1 MTTRSMTLFVLPA
14 LTSLVGA
21 TLLAPITTI
30 TAGASA
36 GTQIR
41 PVCAAS
47 APGEASCFT
56 VIDNADQTNARSG
69 GSLPLGLGAKDLEF
83 AYKLQVKDGG
93 IGQTVAAVDAYD
105 DPTAAKDLAVYR
117 KTYGLPPCTT
127 ASGCFRKVNQKGQA
141 GHYPPYDRGWSIEM
155 SLDLDMVSSACP
167 LCHIVLVEA
176 NSSLVSDLAL
186 SENTAVGLGVAAVSN
201 SYGIQEFNGMQ
212 QYSKD
217 YRHPG
222 TTIVASSGDSGF
234 GPANFPAVLA
244 NVIGAGGTEL
254 VPAPSSRG
262 WSETAWQF
270 GSSGCSAYINKP
282 SWQTDD
288 HCFMRTVAD
297 VSAAADNIAIYD
309 SNIPPGYDGLNP
321 GWVVVAG
328 TSASSPF
335 IAGVVGLAGNGN
347 SITAAYPYQHRSG
360 FFDVIGGSNG
370 FCGGDYLCTAVRGYD
385 APTGVGTPDGI
396 KGL

>member
-1 MTTRSMTLFVLPA
+1 M
-14 LTSLVGA
+14 
-21 TLLAPITTI
+21 ID
-30 TAGASA
+30 SA
-36 GTQIR
+36 
-41 PVCAAS
+41 
-47 APGEASCFT
+47 E
-56 VIDNADQTNARSG
+56 QTNARSG
-69 GSLPLGLGAKDLEF
+69 GSLPVGLGATDLKS
-83 AYKLQVKDGG
+83 AYKLQVKVGG
-93 IGQTVAAVDAYD
+93 IGQTVAVVDAYD
-105 DPTAAKDLAVYR
+105 DPTAAQDLAVYR
-117 KTYGLPPCTT
+117 KTYGLPPCTA
-127 ASGCFRKVNQKGQA
+127 ASGCFRKVNQQGQA
-141 GHYPPYDRGWSIEM
+141 RNYPPYDPGWSIEM
-155 SLDLDMVSSACP
+155 SLDLDMVSAACP

-212 QYSKD
+212 PYSKD
-217 YRHPG
+217 YQHPG
-222 TTIVASSGDSGF
+222 TTIVASSGDFGF

-254 VPAPSSRG
+254 VQAPSSRG

-309 SNIPPGYDGLNP
+309 SNIPPGFDGLNP

-347 SITAAYPYQHRSG
+347 SITAAYPYHHRSG
-360 FFDVIGGSNG
+360 FLIVIGGSNG
-370 FCGGDYLCTAVRGYD
+370 FCGGDYLCTALKGYD
-385 APTGVGTPDGI
+385 APTEDGPPDGV

>member
-1 MTTRSMTLFVLPA
+1 MTTRSMTLRVLPA
-14 LTSLVGA
+14 LTALIGA
-21 TLLAPITTI
+21 TLLSPTATSA
-30 TAGASA
+30 AGATPQA
-36 GTQIR
+36 QIR
-41 PVCAAS
+41 PVCTAS
-47 APGEASCFT
+47 APGEAVCFA
-56 VIDNADQTNARSG
+56 VIDSADQTNARSG
-69 GSLPLGLGAKDLEF
+69 SGVPPGLGATDLES

-93 IGQTVAAVDAYD
+93 AGQTVALVDAYD
-105 DPTAAKDLAVYR
+105 DPTAAQDLTVYR
-117 KTYGLPPCTT
+117 KAYGLPPCTT

-141 GHYPPYDRGWSIEM
+141 GHYPPYDPGWSIEM
-155 SLDLDMVSSACP
+155 SLDLDMVSAACP

-212 QYSKD
+212 QFSKD
-217 YRHPG
+217 YKHPG
-222 TTIVASSGDSGF
+222 TTIVASSGDFGF

-244 NVIGAGGTEL
+244 NVIGVGGTEL
-254 VPAPSSRG
+254 DPASNARG
-262 WSETAWQF
+262 WSETAWEF

-335 IAGVVGLAGNGN
+335 VAGVVGLAGNGN
-347 SITAAYPYQHRSG
+347 SITAAYPYHHRSG

-370 FCGGDYLCTAVRGYD
+370 FCGGDYLCDAVKGYD
-385 APTGVGTPDGI
+385 APTGVGTPDGV